1 MYFCQMRKFVPFA
14 FSIISTVL
22 IIPVSAQIN
31 GSGFVDF
38 EGSFYPSVIIG
49 TQEWSAKN
57 LSTVHFR
64 NGDSIPLLTGEIWS
78 LPMGWGASQ
87 PQCCNYI
94 NDANFDTLYGK
105 LYNWYTVNDSRG
117 VCPAGWR
124 VPSNNDWDILNT
136 FLGPDSAG
144 LKMRDA
150 CCSFTVG
157 YCDYAWWSEM
167 CYNSPTPN
175 SSGFSAKPGSWCG
188 FGGGWGGNY
197 PAGAAGVWWSSTE
210 IDSILADFRTISRQ
224 LDPNKLSSDF
234 LGDYSRNKKNGFSV
248 RCMRE
253 ANVTG
258 LFSTGKDKI
267 MLIYPNP
274 SNVDFSIDFRQFNS
288 LLGSRINI
296 INSFGQIIYSTL
308 VTQQS
313 LRIDL
318 LRNASSGL
326 YIIQLVDAHNKILE
340 IQKILVQ

>member
-1 MYFCQMRKFVPFA
+1 MSKFVSFA
-14 FSIISTVL
+14 LIIISTVL
-22 IIPVSAQIN
+22 LTPVSAQIN

-57 LSTVHFR
+57 LSTKHFR

-78 LPMGWGASQ
+78 LPMGWGESQ

-117 VCPAGWR
+117 VCPIGWQ

-136 FLGPDSAG
+136 YLGLDSAG
-144 LKMRDA
+144 IKMRDA
-150 CCSFTVG
+150 CCTFPDFS
-157 YCDYAWWSEM
+157 CDYAWWAEM

-175 SSGFSAKPGSWCG
+175 SSGFSAKPGSWC
-188 FGGGWGGNY
+188 FYGGYWGGNY
-197 PAGAAGVWWSSTE
+197 PAGSTGVWWSSTE
-210 IDSILADFRTISRQ
+210 IDSILADFRIISRNY
-224 LDPNKLSSDF
+224 DPNILSNDF
-234 LGDYSRNKKNGFSV
+234 LEDYSRNKKNGFSI

-258 LFSTGKDKI
+258 MFSTAKNKM
-267 MLIYPNP
+267 MLVYPNP
-274 SNVDFSIDFRQFNS
+274 LSVDFSIDFRQFNS

-296 INSFGQIIYSTL
+296 INSLGQIIYSTL
-308 VTQQS
+308 ITQQS

-318 LRNASSGL
+318 SAYASSGL
-326 YIIQLVDAHNKILE
+326 YVIQLADAKNKILE
-340 IQKILVQ
+340 SQKIMVQ